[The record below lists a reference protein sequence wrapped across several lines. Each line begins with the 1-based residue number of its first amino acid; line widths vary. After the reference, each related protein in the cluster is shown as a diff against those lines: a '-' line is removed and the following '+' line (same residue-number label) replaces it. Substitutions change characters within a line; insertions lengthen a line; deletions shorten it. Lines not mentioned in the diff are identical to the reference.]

1 MVKKKSEVQAIKPDM
16 AIYPIGVAARLLD
29 VHPRTLRIYEEEG
42 LVEPA
47 HHGTRRLYSPNDIQW
62 ISCLRS
68 LIHDEG
74 ISIPGLKKLLQFAP
88 CWEIA
93 DCPPEVCEGCTAQID
108 RASARTMHLKG
119 DQEAEKQAKEADR
132 VQREQER
139 RVLAKKKHTAR

>member
-1 MVKKKSEVQAIKPDM
+1 MVKKKTDVQAIKPDM
-16 AIYPIGVAARLLD
+16 AIYPIGVAARLLS

-47 HHGTRRLYSPNDIQW
+47 HHGTRRLYSPNNVQW

-93 DCPPEVCEGCTAQID
+93 DCPREVCEGCTAQID
-108 RASARTMHLKG
+108 RATAQTLHIKG
-119 DQEAEKQAKEADR
+119 DKASEKQAKAADR
-132 VQREQER
+132 ARRDEER
-139 RVLAKKKHTAR
+139 RIQAEKKQKAR